1 MAEKKLV
8 MTFATASGG
17 KTSMTLSDAKQTM
30 DDTTVKS
37 AMQAMCDANA
47 FATSKGGDAYSA
59 PLAASYVEEVESVL
73 FDDEV

>member
-8 MTFATASGG
+8 MTFATVSGG

-47 FATSKGGDAYSA
+47 FATNKGDAYSA

>member
-8 MTFATASGG
+8 MTFAT
-17 KTSMTLSDAKQTM
+17 
-30 DDTTVKS
+30 
-37 AMQAMCDANA
+37 
-47 FATSKGGDAYSA
+47 SKGDAYSA